1 MMNQTLV
8 AVGAACVLSACAA
21 RQPPPELVD
30 ARTVYG
36 RVVTTSEA
44 SKLAPQALND
54 ARIALAAAEEPFQK
68 GAPEYL
74 VRDRAYIAIR
84 AAELAQIQA
93 STERTRDEIAKLPGK
108 AADMQARVAAAERK
122 IDEAEKPPAVEPE
135 PVLPPARGP
144 TTSALSIDD
153 EWRGTVIT
161 VPAPALFR
169 AESTDFLPGAEARLQ
184 PVAKALTDEQKTK
197 ILVET
202 RSESVGSGM
211 DPGLSMRR
219 ADLVRNYLVSHEVKP
234 ERVSVAGLEDT
245 GNGETI
251 AQPQAEAD
259 GRPNI
264 IVSLKTP
271 SP

>member
-1 MMNQTLV
+1 MVNHALLV
-8 AVGAACVLSACAA
+8 AGTACIFSACAT

-30 ARTVYG
+30 ARAIYARTV
-36 RVVTTSEA
+36 TKTEA
-44 SKLAPQALND
+44 PKLAPRALD
-54 ARIALAAAEEPFQK
+54 EARIALAAAEEPFKK

-84 AAELAQIQA
+84 AAELAQVHA
-93 STERTRDEIAKLPGK
+93 STERTHEEIAKLPGK
-108 AADMQARVAAAERK
+108 AADMWARVAAAERNLENGGTAEP
-122 IDEAEKPPAVEPE
+122 EAEP
-135 PVLPPARGP
+135 PPARGP

-153 EWRGTVIT
+153 ERRGTVIT

-184 PVAKALTDEQKTK
+184 PVAEALTDEQKTK

-202 RSESVGSGM
+202 RTDSVGSAV
-211 DPGLSMRR
+211 DPGLSLRR
-219 ADLVRNYLVSHEVKP
+219 ADLVRNFLVSHEVKP

-245 GNGETI
+245 GKGETI
-251 AQPQAEAD
+251 AEPPAEAE

>member
-1 MMNQTLV
+1 MMNQALV
-8 AVGAACVLSACAA
+8 AVGAVCVVTACAA
-21 RQPPPELVD
+21 RQPPPELAD

-36 RVVTTSEA
+36 RVATRSEA

-68 GAPEYL
+68 GAPAYL

-84 AAELAQIQA
+84 AAELAQVYA
-93 STERTRDEIAKLPGK
+93 STERTREEIARLPGK
-108 AADMQARVAAAERK
+108 AADLQARVAAAERK
-122 IDEAEKPPAVEPE
+122 IDEGQKPPAVESEAE
-135 PVLPPARGP
+135 PPPARGP

-169 AESTDFLPGAEARLQ
+169 GESTDFLPGAEARLE

-202 RSESVGSGM
+202 HTDSVGSAV

-219 ADLVRNYLVSHEVKP
+219 ADLVRNFLVAHEVKP
-234 ERVSVAGLEDT
+234 DRVSVAGLEDT
-245 GNGETI
+245 GKGETI
-251 AQPQAEAD
+251 AQPREEAD

>member
-1 MMNQTLV
+1 MLNKAFV
-8 AVGAACVLSACAA
+8 VAGAVGVLSACAA

-30 ARTVYG
+30 ARTVYT
-36 RVVTTSEA
+36 RVATTTEA
-44 SKLAPQALND
+44 SKLAPQALNE

-74 VRDRAYIAIR
+74 VRDRAYVAIR
-84 AAELAQIQA
+84 AAQLAQVRA
-93 STERTRDEIAKLPGK
+93 STERALEEQTKLPGK
-108 AADMQARVAAAERK
+108 AADIRARVVAAEKK
-122 IDEAEKPPAVEPE
+122 IEEAANGGPAEPAMQ
-135 PVLPPARGP
+135 PPPARGP
-144 TTSALSIDD
+144 STSALSIDD

-161 VPAPALFR
+161 VPAPSLFR

-184 PVAKALTDEQKTK
+184 PVAEALTDEQKTK

-202 RSESVGSGM
+202 RTDSVGSAV
-211 DPGLSMRR
+211 DAGLSLRR
-219 ADLVRNYLVSHEVKP
+219 ADLVRKYLVSHDVKP
-234 ERVSVAGLEDT
+234 ERVAVAGLEDS
-245 GNGETI
+245 GKGETI
-251 AQPQAEAD
+251 AVPQEEAD

>member
-1 MMNQTLV
+1 MKNKTLV
-8 AVGAACVLSACAA
+8 TAGAACVLSACAA
-21 RQPPPELVD
+21 RQPPPELAD

-36 RVVTTSEA
+36 RVATTSEA
-44 SKLAPQALND
+44 SKLAPHALDD
-54 ARIALAAAEEPFQK
+54 ARIALSAAEEPFQK
-68 GAPEYL
+68 GAPDYL
-74 VRDRAYIAIR
+74 VRDRAYVAIR
-84 AAELAQIQA
+84 AAELAQVYA
-93 STERTRDEIAKLPGK
+93 ATERTKEEIAKLPGK

-122 IDEAEKPPAVEPE
+122 IDEAEKPPTVESE
-135 PVLPPARGP
+135 AELPPARGP

-169 AESTDFLPGAEARLQ
+169 AETTDFLPGAEARLE

-202 RSESVGSGM
+202 RTASMGSAV

-219 ADLVRNYLVSHEVKP
+219 ADLVRNFLVAHEVKP
-234 ERVSVAGLEDT
+234 ERVSVAGPEDT
-245 GNGETI
+245 GNGQTI
-251 AQPQAEAD
+251 AQPKEEAE